1 MDETQK
7 LQLIM
12 LRLKG
17 NKLKLSQHQHDTIND
32 WKKNSLSFGLVTG
45 LFETLH
51 LGHLRL
57 IFFAKDNIDRL
68 IIVGKRGNALSRLN
82 NKTNICDLYIDSEE
96 FDEDMIED
104 CIKPDKIFKGEEWVY
119 IDKFSRKKTQKL
131 KKNLVFVS
139 DEDQGRIYDNSI
151 FDLFGKYR
159 NFFLEEFIRRHKI
172 KKNEI
177 TKLILDLKKISVIIY
192 GDCII
197 DEYKE
202 LKLLGNSQEDG
213 LPVYSTTYDKKTLGG
228 CLLPA
233 KIVKNLGAGCI
244 VLSGYQET
252 KLLNVSSDEYNIKFK
267 INNLDLVEKINIP
280 TKIRYTFNGN
290 KIFRLSQI
298 DRPSF
303 STHDIASE
311 VLHAFKS
318 NPSNVVLL
326 FDFGLGMIP
335 NSVAKLIMSNLKN
348 EDCLIGVDSQTS
360 SVKGDLKKFIGANI
374 MAPTELEL
382 RDGIADHHSGLKVLM
397 EKGIE
402 FLECEHLITTLS
414 ENGVMIMSRQDFLEN
429 DQLFMD
435 FIPALADKVVNVSGA
450 GDIFLTIASM
460 ALKGGAS
467 IWQAGLVGSIAA
479 SIRVET
485 GTEELIS
492 IQNMIAKLEKIFNK
506 LDMHESY
513 DE

>member
-1 MDETQK
+1 M
-7 LQLIM
+7 
-12 LRLKG
+12 
-17 NKLKLSQHQHDTIND
+17 
-32 WKKNSLSFGLVTG
+32 
-45 LFETLH
+45 
-51 LGHLRL
+51 
-57 IFFAKDNIDRL
+57 
-68 IIVGKRGNALSRLN
+68 
-82 NKTNICDLYIDSEE
+82 
-96 FDEDMIED
+96 
-104 CIKPDKIFKGEEWVY
+104 
-119 IDKFSRKKTQKL
+119 
-131 KKNLVFVS
+131 
-139 DEDQGRIYDNSI
+139 
-151 FDLFGKYR
+151 
-159 NFFLEEFIRRHKI
+159 
-172 KKNEI
+172 
-177 TKLILDLKKISVIIY
+177 
-192 GDCII
+192 
-197 DEYKE
+197 
-202 LKLLGNSQEDG
+202 
-213 LPVYSTTYDKKTLGG
+213 
-228 CLLPA
+228 
-233 KIVKNLGAGCI
+233 
-244 VLSGYQET
+244 
-252 KLLNVSSDEYNIKFK
+252 
-267 INNLDLVEKINIP
+267 
-280 TKIRYTFNGN
+280 
-290 KIFRLSQI
+290 
-298 DRPSF
+298 
-303 STHDIASE
+303 
-311 VLHAFKS
+311 
-318 NPSNVVLL
+318 L